1 MMTNRERLLA
11 ILDGKSPDR
20 IPWIPRFE
28 LWYTAHRIAGT
39 LPPEYRDMRLA
50 DIYRDLRLGNP
61 AVPVSQ
67 LPAYQLCQEL
77 ASAAEYGNKSF

>member
-11 ILDGKSPDR
+11 ILDGKSPDQ

-28 LWYTAHRIAGT
+28 LWYTAHRLAGT
-39 LPPEYRDMRLA
+39 LPPEYQDMRLA

-61 AVPVSQ
+61 ARTGHVYTKRRRGVEITQRREGP
-67 LPAYQLCQEL
+67 L
-77 ASAAEYGNKSF
+77 